1 MSTSS
6 RRNTLPRRPLGWAL
20 KKLTPFEDDDEKLK
34 ALREELG
41 SKAVSEKS
49 AHLTARVASVENE
62 DRKSVV

>member
-6 RRNTLPRRPLGWAL
+6 RRNTLPHRPLGWAL

-49 AHLTARVASVENE
+49 AHLTARVASVEN
-62 DRKSVV
+62 DLNQF